1 LYRFYIGSE
10 AKNLFYRILNNRF
23 RQSLNDKEDI
33 CYFSANLYNM
43 YQQQQPIILA
53 SKSPRRQEL
62 MKLIGLE
69 FTIELKE
76 VDESYP
82 DGLSPAQVAVY
93 ISEQKAKA
101 FGNAEHKIVITAD
114 TIVALDGEI
123 LGKPNDKPHAQEM
136 LRKLS
141 GRKHEV
147 YTGVTLIKDNK
158 LVSFYDLTEV
168 HCKEVSDEEIDFYI
182 DNYKP
187 YDKAGAYGVQDWWGL
202 VVVKRIEGSYTNV
215 MGLPTEKLYQAL
227 SDLG

>member
-1 LYRFYIGSE
+1 
-10 AKNLFYRILNNRF
+10 
-23 RQSLNDKEDI
+23 
-33 CYFSANLYNM
+33 M

-62 MKLIGLE
+62 MELIGFE

-101 FGNAEHKIVITAD
+101 FGNAAHKIVITAD

-141 GRKHEV
+141 GRTHEV
-147 YTGVTLIKDNK
+147 YTGVTLIKDHK
-158 LVSFYDLTEV
+158 LVSFYDLTKV

-182 DNYKP
+182 DTYKP
-187 YDKAGAYGVQDWWGL
+187 YDKAGSYGVQDWWGL
-202 VVVKRIEGSYTNV
+202 VVVIRIEGSYTNV